1 MKRFLLFSFLFA
13 LANLLIAQTVTNTYT
28 TLNTGSNGLLDSQ
41 VTSFAYGPD
50 GKVWIATKNGFSI
63 YDGSTWTY
71 LNYDDFYPG
80 LDKFVR
86 LFTDSDANLWI
97 NQTFAPYQVNYLL
110 LKYNG
115 DSIICFGPTQGYY
128 SSLGEGNFYEDAEG
142 TIYIQQA
149 SILLSF
155 KNDTFTNI
163 SIPVSNVLHSYDLTN
178 DSCGRLVISSA
189 YRTYR
194 QGFEGWDE
202 IFPSASSEIFT
213 TSDKLICLRSGSYL
227 KFLKCNSVVDSI
239 LLPNLPNSNAS
250 TGFTIYSSSIE
261 DNQGNIW
268 LYGGYNGLLK
278 YDGQDFTFF
287 NADSL
292 GFATGVFIDELKLNN
307 GKLWFANWLG
317 GIVEWDGSQFNLI
330 NTFDGL
336 VENTVKSIVVISDSI
351 LFGTQNGYSILNDN
365 TWQSFKYSNAYTNAG
380 ASIDDGMG
388 LKINDM
394 HDLGYGKYVF
404 ATSNH
409 GLVVKDTSNYG
420 DYLFLN
426 GFLNPAF
433 YYPQKILKG
442 FNDDY
447 WVAHYLGLA
456 HYFGDSTQWANTT
469 NYWENYSSVD
479 GLPNDTVYDL
489 CKDNSGNIWCATEN
503 GVALFQNNIFTVY
516 TTSQGLIDNQT
527 RSIYYDSN
535 GTIWVGTIAGLSKFD
550 GFTWQNFTVAD
561 GLAGNQ
567 VNAIFEDSQNN
578 MWFGTDQGLSKYK
591 NQTWTNYTTAG
602 GLSHNYINSITEDGD
617 GNLWVGTNFGA
628 TKLSISQGIED
639 SDKNNNDFSIYPNP
653 AKDNITISAPSE
665 ITKIELYS
673 PTGQLLRKIN
683 INKKQET
690 LDISGLAPGNYFIRA
705 IGKEDVWV
713 KKFVVVR

>member
-1 MKRFLLFSFLFA
+1 MKKIILFSTCIILS
-13 LANLLIAQTVTNTYT
+13 NILLSQTVINTYT

-71 LNYDDFYPG
+71 QNYEDFYPG

-86 LFTDSDANLWI
+86 LFTDSNGNLWV
-97 NQTFAPYQVNYLL
+97 NHTTYQWQGNNLL
-110 LKYNG
+110 LKYDG
-115 DSIICFGPTQGYY
+115 DSIISFGPAQGYY
-128 SSLGEGNFYEDAEG
+128 SSNAESNFYEDAEG

-149 SILLSF
+149 STLMAF

-163 SIPVSNVLHSYDLTN
+163 NIPVSSVLHCFNLTS
-178 DSCGRLVISSA
+178 DSCGSLVISSA
-189 YRTYR
+189 NRTYR

-202 IFPSASSEIFT
+202 IFSSQSHKIFT
-213 TSDKLICLRSGSYL
+213 TSDKLICLRNGVYL
-227 KFLKCNSVVDSI
+227 KFLNCNSVVDSI
-239 LLPNLPNSNAS
+239 QMPNLPGSNAS
-250 TGFTIYSSSIE
+250 TTFSMYSNSIE

-268 LYGGYNGLLK
+268 LYWDCNGLLK

-292 GFATGVFIDELKLNN
+292 GLATGTFIDELKLNN

-317 GIVEWDGSQFNLI
+317 GIVEWDGNQFNLI

-336 VENTVKSIVVISDSI
+336 VENTVKSILVISDSI
-351 LFGTQNGYSILNDN
+351 LFGTQNGYSLLNDN

-380 ASIDDGMG
+380 SSVDDGFG
-388 LKINDM
+388 LQINDM
-394 HDLGYGKYVF
+394 YDLGFDMYVF

-420 DYLFLN
+420 GYLFLN
-426 GFLNPAF
+426 GFLNPAWLH
-433 YYPQKILKG
+433 PQKILKG

-456 HYFGDSTQWANTT
+456 HFFGDSSQWAYTT
-469 NYWENYSSVD
+469 NYWENFSSVD

-489 CKDNSGNIWCATEN
+489 CKDNSGNIWCAAQN
-503 GVALFQNNIFTVY
+503 GIASFQNNTFTVY

-550 GFTWQNFTVAD
+550 GSTWQNFTVAD

-567 VNAIFEDSQNN
+567 VNSIFEDSQNN

-591 NQTWTNYTTAG
+591 NQAWTNYTTTE
-602 GLSHNYINSITEDGD
+602 GLSHNYINCITEDGE

-628 TKLSISQGIED
+628 TKLSISQGIAD
-639 SDKNNNDFSIYPNP
+639 IDQNNDDFSIFPNP
-653 AKDNITISAPSE
+653 AKNNISISSSSE
-665 ITKIELYS
+665 ISIIELYS
-673 PTGQLLRKIN
+673 PTGQLLRKIDSD
-683 INKKQET
+683 KKQET
-690 LDISGLAPGNYFIRA
+690 IDVSGLAPGNYFIRA

-713 KKFVVVR
+713 KKFVKI